1 MSEAV
6 KFSTEWWQGVF
17 KRGKPLGYG
26 GMELQDEDKYLWV
39 LQLQRW
45 HSALADAVIKKYG
58 EEGAKLVEEA
68 YVNEASLIF
77 KFLMDALNVKPKTV
91 AEACGVM
98 ASFDRNSGNEA
109 EIKNV
114 SSDGSS
120 AEFYCK
126 KCQMFESGLTTKA
139 VCSQIAPLMGKAL
152 GMALGSPLGEKIE
165 VTEMDID
172 PPKHCKIVMRTK
184 Q

>member
-1 MSEAV
+1 MSNEV
-6 KFSTEWWQGVF
+6 RFTTEWWRELF
-17 KRGKPLGYG
+17 KKGKPLGYG
-26 GMELQDEDKYLWV
+26 GVELRDEDKYLWV

-45 HSALADAVIKKYG
+45 HSALAQAVVQKYG
-58 EEGAKLVEEA
+58 KEGEQLVEDSYVSEA
-68 YVNEASLIF
+68 ALIF
-77 KFLMDALNVKPKTV
+77 RFLMDSLNVKPKTV

-98 ASFDRNSGNEA
+98 ASFDRNAGNEA

-114 SSDGSS
+114 PPDGSS

-126 KCQMFESGLTTKA
+126 RCQMFESGLTTKA
-139 VCSQIAPLMGKAL
+139 VCNQVAPLMGKAL
-152 GMALGSPLGEKIE
+152 MMAIGSPLAEKIE
-165 VTEMDID
+165 TTEVDID